1 MADSQ
6 KLLHINLAPGEAGRY
21 AIVPGDPDRCE
32 LIAAHLDNPRMV
44 TRKREFTTWE
54 GTLEGER
61 VTVTSTGIG
70 GPSTA
75 ICVEELHKCGA
86 DTFIR
91 VGTCAST
98 CADVQ
103 CGDIVVVSGSV
114 RMDGTSLHYLPM
126 EFPAVPSYQLLKALE
141 ESSVSLGFH
150 TTVGVSITKDSFYT
164 QAEPETK
171 PVSDDLIR
179 RWQSYV
185 RGGAVCTSME
195 ESILFSVGSSLG
207 IRTASIL
214 VSATNFD
221 GSVSKRNSADVYPT
235 DSIQKP
241 ILAAV
246 EALRR
251 VDVILAAASPRNDY
265 SRALET
271 ARPHLRPDVR
281 LQRLEFP
288 MTHDKATLRA
298 AWEKAAGITRDVLRG
313 GENAAFLTIGDP
325 LVYST
330 FGYLLKTLR
339 QLDDSLPV
347 EIIPGITSF
356 QAAAART
363 RTILCESHE
372 TLCIIPGIR
381 DEESLTQ
388 TLEQADS
395 AVILKAYR
403 NFPAIVSS
411 LRRSGRLESGLM
423 ASHVEQ
429 PEERLAPVTT
439 VAAEEGTPPYM
450 SLILSRKK

>member
-1 MADSQ
+1 MSPQ
-6 KLLHINLAPGEAGRY
+6 RY
-21 AIVPGDPDRCE
+21 E
-32 LIAAHLDNPRMV
+32 M
-44 TRKREFTTWE
+44 TMT
-54 GTLEGER
+54 GTLY
-61 VTVTSTGIG
+61 
-70 GPSTA
+70 A
-75 ICVEELHKCGA
+75 
-86 DTFIR
+86 
-91 VGTCAST
+91 
-98 CADVQ
+98 
-103 CGDIVVVSGSV
+103 
-114 RMDGTSLHYLPM
+114 
-126 EFPAVPSYQLLKALE
+126 
-141 ESSVSLGFH
+141 
-150 TTVGVSITKDSFYT
+150 VGVGPG
-164 QAEPETK
+164 AP
-171 PVSDDLIR
+171 DLLTLR
-179 RWQSYV
+179 
-185 RGGAVCTSME
+185 
-195 ESILFSVGSSLG
+195 
-207 IRTASIL
+207 
-214 VSATNFD
+214 
-221 GSVSKRNSADVYPT
+221 
-235 DSIQKP
+235 
-241 ILAAV
+241 AV

-298 AWEKAAGITRDVLRG
+298 AWEKAAGITRDVLRS

-347 EIIPGITSF
+347 KIIPGITSF

-388 TLEQADS
+388 TLGQADS

-411 LRRSGRLESGLM
+411 LRRSGRLERGLM

-450 SLILSRKK
+450 SLILSRKGSGQDA

>member
-1 MADSQ
+1 M
-6 KLLHINLAPGEAGRY
+6 
-21 AIVPGDPDRCE
+21 
-32 LIAAHLDNPRMV
+32 
-44 TRKREFTTWE
+44 
-54 GTLEGER
+54 
-61 VTVTSTGIG
+61 
-70 GPSTA
+70 
-75 ICVEELHKCGA
+75 
-86 DTFIR
+86 
-91 VGTCAST
+91 
-98 CADVQ
+98 
-103 CGDIVVVSGSV
+103 
-114 RMDGTSLHYLPM
+114 
-126 EFPAVPSYQLLKALE
+126 
-141 ESSVSLGFH
+141 
-150 TTVGVSITKDSFYT
+150 
-164 QAEPETK
+164 
-171 PVSDDLIR
+171 
-179 RWQSYV
+179 
-185 RGGAVCTSME
+185 
-195 ESILFSVGSSLG
+195 
-207 IRTASIL
+207 
-214 VSATNFD
+214 
-221 GSVSKRNSADVYPT
+221 
-235 DSIQKP
+235 
-241 ILAAV
+241 
-246 EALRR
+246 EALRQ

-298 AWEKAAGITRDVLRG
+298 AWEKAAGITRNVLRG